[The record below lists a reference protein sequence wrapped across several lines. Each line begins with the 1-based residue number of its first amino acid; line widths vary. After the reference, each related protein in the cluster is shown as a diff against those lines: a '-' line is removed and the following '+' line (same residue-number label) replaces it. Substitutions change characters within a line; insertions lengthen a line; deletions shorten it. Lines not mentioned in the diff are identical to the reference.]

1 MLAQNSN
8 FYCNNSI
15 PLQDVQDSR
24 VTMNAALTGT
34 ANPRTLVKPTI
45 VAPIAAFEYWKEN
58 PLTTLSRINRQT
70 PQYPNLAGFKTSVCE
85 SRPACAPLPLK
96 RAALSDPNFVP
107 LQPNVYTATDT
118 FEPVNASNGIA
129 FTPRFPNTTLVF
141 EDAYDR
147 IYYDT
152 DMKTNFIEARGEP
165 IALDARGQEALEAGA
180 PPRSECADGPFCA
193 RAPTEDISTD
203 SDPNIY
209 SVFDPRFSGYGS
221 DNRQYTDLQLG
232 QSRYFYK
239 DVDAVRMP
247 NYITRNKLDSGVT
260 PIGDAY
266 GKLDSGNI
274 SLQQART
281 AAEQNWLDNS
291 INFRNDLTKSL
302 MRKKNEEMV
311 QRRLAPKYTSNFNHA
326 LRKH

>member
-15 PLQDVQDSR
+15 PLQDVQNSR

-34 ANPRTLVKPTI
+34 ANPRTLVKPTV
-45 VAPIAAFEYWKEN
+45 VAPISAFEYWKEN
-58 PLTTLSRINRQT
+58 PLSTLSRINRQT

-85 SRPACAPLPLK
+85 SRPACAPLPLE
-96 RAALSDPNFVP
+96 RDARSNPNFVP
-107 LQPNVYTATDT
+107 LQPNVYTSTDV
-118 FEPVNASNGIA
+118 FEPINASNGIA
-129 FTPRFPNTTLVF
+129 FTPRFPNTTLLL
-141 EDAYDR
+141 EDAYNR

-152 DMKTNFIEARGEP
+152 DTKTNFIEARGQP
-165 IALDARGQEALEAGA
+165 IALDVRGQETTRGQPIASVG
-180 PPRSECADGPFCA
+180 CDDGPFCTRPA
-193 RAPTEDISTD
+193 EDVITTD
-203 SDPNIY
+203 MDPNIY

-232 QSRYFYK
+232 QSRFFYK
-239 DVDAVRMP
+239 DVDAIRMP

-302 MRKKNEEMV
+302 MRKKNEETI
-311 QRRLAPKYTSNFNHA
+311 QRRLAPKYTSNFNHS
-326 LRKH
+326 LRKY